1 MNNAPAPARR
11 IASLDGLRG
20 VAAFIVI
27 ISHLV
32 VGFFPALY
40 FGAEGHACKAVQDA
54 IAKSPLFVLYSG
66 TFAVYVFF
74 VLSGLVIS
82 ASAAR
87 SRCPLPL
94 LIAIRYARLTIPILV
109 SVCLAFAMVQ
119 LLPGAAQRAAHLV
132 GHWWLDFMYQP
143 MNLPFSFAV
152 KEAAYTVYLTGL
164 SYYNNV
170 LWTMRIEFAG
180 SVAIYVLYAV
190 CGRSV
195 RVPAL
200 CLLTLVTC
208 FAIRD
213 WPTNLMG
220 FFLGAL
226 MFEAWDRGLI
236 ARNSLCGAVL
246 VLSGLFLGG
255 LPFAPVSG
263 SVYEGVSSF
272 VEAFSPAFSTVRTA
286 GATALILG
294 LFMWKRAGSLFES
307 WMPQFFGR
315 ISFSLYLIHFPLLCI
330 GMSEL
335 YWRYGQSGAAS
346 VAAIALCYIAVT
358 IATAYAMTVLVDEP
372 TVRFLARVR
381 KAWPFR
387 PAALEA
393 APAEVLET
401 RGTGRDF

>member
-1 MNNAPAPARR
+1 MNNAPAFSSR

-40 FGAEGHACKAVQDA
+40 FGAEGHGGHAIQDA

-74 VLSGLVIS
+74 VLSGFVIA

-87 SRCPLPL
+87 TRSPLPL
-94 LIAIRYARLTIPILV
+94 LIAVRYARLTIPILV
-109 SVCLAFAMVQ
+109 SVCFAYLMVH
-119 LLPGAAQRAAHLV
+119 LLPGAAQRAAHMV

-143 MNLPFSFAV
+143 MDLPFSFAV
-152 KEAAYTVYLTGL
+152 KEGAYTVYLTGL

-170 LWTMRIEFAG
+170 LWTMRVEFAG
-180 SVAIYVLYAV
+180 SVAIYVVYAV

-200 CLLTLVTC
+200 GLFSLVTC

-226 MFEAWDRGLI
+226 MFEAWTRGFI
-236 ARNSLCGAVL
+236 ARNSLLGAGL
-246 VLSGLFLGG
+246 VLAGLFLGG
-255 LPFAPVSG
+255 LPFAPAEG

-272 VEAFSPAFSTVRTA
+272 VEAVSPAFSTVRAA

-294 LFMWKRAGSLFES
+294 LFMWKRAGCVFEAR
-307 WMPQFFGR
+307 MPQFFGR
-315 ISFSLYLIHFPLLCI
+315 ISFALYLIHFPLLCI

-335 YWRYGQSGAAS
+335 YWRFGQQGSIAM
-346 VAAIALCYIAVT
+346 AAIASCYVAVT
-358 IATAYAMTVLVDEP
+358 IAVAYAMTVLVDEP
-372 TVRFLARVR
+372 TVRALALVR

-387 PAALEA
+387 SGARAAA
-393 APAEVLET
+393 
-401 RGTGRDF
+401 